1 MSKSVTVNTAEELG
15 KALADKADEIRI
27 EGDCALQ
34 VRHIRTMSPI
44 RWVAAYSAL
53 VLAVSS
59 VLVVRPFAPLGIAEA
74 ILGYDAAVTAISIG
88 VAAKSARVLKVLRK
102 DYIEVARGPDYLVL
116 KRK

>member
-53 VLAVSS
+53 VLAVGR
-59 VLVVRPFAPLGIAEA
+59 VLVGAPPATGVVEA
-74 ILGYDAAVTAISIG
+74 VLGYDAAVAAISIG
-88 VAAKSARVLKVLRK
+88 VAAKTARVLKVLRK
-102 DYIEVARGPDYLVL
+102 NYIEVARGEAHLVL